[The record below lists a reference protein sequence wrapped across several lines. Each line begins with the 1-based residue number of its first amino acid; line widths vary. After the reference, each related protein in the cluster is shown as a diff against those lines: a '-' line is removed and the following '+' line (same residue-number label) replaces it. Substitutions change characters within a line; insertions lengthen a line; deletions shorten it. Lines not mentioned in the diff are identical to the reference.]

1 VKSVVKT
8 ANEKF
13 KSGDYENALLLY
25 REASALIG
33 SQAFAGNIELCEK
46 RIANNRKISPRVTD
60 SYLNTYFDH
69 VYVVNL
75 EHQIDKRLKIASQLK
90 NSGVKFELFS
100 AVNGYI
106 GEPKKLFDKYKTK
119 PLGSLSRYPQWNE
132 REIKRAAHYIESPG
146 AVGYIF
152 TYLKIL
158 RDAKA
163 RGFRKFLI
171 LEDDVI
177 LRSNFEFHLKKFL
190 SSIDSDWKVLQ
201 FGASQYGW
209 TDISLDD
216 ALVKGYYFP
225 NQVETCG
232 SFAIAFDESIID
244 ELIEAE
250 SAFEAPFD
258 HLPLGEIYE
267 RYRGKCY
274 VSYPNLIMPDVGDSS
289 IRGSRCQY
297 EQSKKVKWHIENFRY
312 PYPKPSVSVILT
324 SHLNLKY
331 HSSFSN
337 HAEMAVELRLYYATS
352 DGLRPLHNA
361 SMIPAE
367 YKADQET
374 LKNASLPEADFF
386 LTLDEKEILTE
397 KDIYSYVEH
406 SLGLRETNSTPLK
419 AFNAIPLTA
428 KKGRVSVVIP
438 TYKRPKNLKN
448 ALISVIE
455 QDYKDI
461 EILVV
466 SDNGKDSPFNDE
478 TRALINELKNA
489 YPNRNLSLLEH
500 TQNRNGAA
508 ARNTAIMQSTGEY
521 ICFLDD
527 DDIYLPGRI
536 SKSVDAL
543 QKARGVDGAVYCGF
557 LGWNSPQNDV
567 NRYKSGD
574 LTLEILMLDYKKHY
588 LHTNTATYKREAVLA
603 INGFDESYRRHQ
615 DLEFNLRFFELYD
628 IGVVKESGVRLNP
641 EPSDVSNK
649 VFNENMLILKKKFLN
664 DFCHILNALDPSTS
678 GKIYEKHYNEVAR
691 YVTDKDSFLNLS
703 LSGELKAITEFYK
716 SLFNQM

>member
-1 VKSVVKT
+1 MNLNNFAKK

-13 KSGDYENALLLY
+13 VSGDYQNALSLYLKASELLGQ
-25 REASALIG
+25 EMFTA
-33 SQAFAGNIELCEK
+33 NIELCRK
-46 RIANNRKISPRVTD
+46 RLNENKGTPSNNH
-60 SYLNTYFDH
+60 LNEHFDH
-69 VYVVNL
+69 IYVVNL
-75 EHQIDKRLKIASQLK
+75 DHQLEKRLKTANQLRK
-90 NSGVKFELFS
+90 AGIQFELFS
-100 AVNGYI
+100 AVNGYM
-106 GEPKKLFDKYKTK
+106 GEPRDFFENYRKT
-119 PLGSLSRYPQWNE
+119 PLGSLKRYPLWND
-132 REIKRAAHYIESPG
+132 REIRRGSHFIESAG
-146 AVGYIF
+146 AVGYIY

-158 RDAKA
+158 KDAK
-163 RGFRKFLI
+163 RRQFKKFLI

-177 LRSNFEFHLKKFL
+177 LCNDFENKLEKFL
-190 SSIDSDWKVLQ
+190 SSVVSDWKVLQ

-209 TDISLDD
+209 SGINLDT
-216 ALVKGYYFP
+216 ALSNGYYHP

-232 SFAIAFDESIID
+232 SFAIAFDGSIVD

-258 HLPLGEIYE
+258 HLPMGEIYE

-274 VSYPNLIMPDVGDSS
+274 VSYPNLVMPDVGDSS
-289 IRGSRCQY
+289 IRGGRCQY
-297 EQSKKVKWHIENFRY
+297 AQSEKVKWHIENFRY
-312 PYPKPSVSVILT
+312 PYPKPSVSVLLT

-331 HSSFSN
+331 HSSFSK
-337 HAEMAVELRLYYATS
+337 HADMAVELRLYYATS

-361 SMIPAE
+361 SMIPAD
-367 YKADQET
+367 YKADQQALE
-374 LKNASLPEADFF
+374 NACLPEADFF
-386 LTLDEKEILTE
+386 LTLDERAILTE
-397 KDIYSYVEH
+397 QDIYSYVEH
-406 SLGLRETNSTPLK
+406 SLGLREVNSTPLK
-419 AFNAIPLTA
+419 AFNIIPSTA
-428 KKGRVSVVIP
+428 KNGRVSVVIP

-448 ALISVIE
+448 ALTSVLE

-489 YPNRNLSLLEH
+489 YPKRNLSLLEH

-508 ARNTAIMQSTGEY
+508 ARNTAIMQSSGEY

-543 QKARGVDGAVYCGF
+543 QKTRGVDGAVYCGF

-628 IGVVKESGVRLNP
+628 IDVVKESGVRLNP

-649 VFNENMLILKKKFLN
+649 VFNIDMIKLKSKFLLQFEKTIEELREADEIYVKHWNEVIRYINDKKIAN
-664 DFCHILNALDPSTS
+664 DFFRVHKKNGFLQVALRLNE
-678 GKIYEKHYNEVAR
+678 EK
-691 YVTDKDSFLNLS
+691 
-703 LSGELKAITEFYK
+703 
-716 SLFNQM
+716 

>member
-1 VKSVVKT
+1 MYSNSFVQK
-8 ANEKF
+8 ANENF
-13 KSGDYENALLLY
+13 ITGDYQNALFFYLK
-25 REASALIG
+25 ASEFLG
-33 SQAFAGNIELCEK
+33 QAAFSVNIELCKK
-46 RIANNRKISPRVTD
+46 RISENKKPLDPKN
-60 SYLNTYFDH
+60 YLSQHFDH

-75 EHQIDKRLKIASQLK
+75 EHQIEKRLRTAIQLK
-90 NSGVKFELFS
+90 KSGIEFELFS
-100 AVNGYI
+100 AVNGYV
-106 GEPKKLFDKYKTK
+106 GEPKELFDNYKKK
-119 PLGSLSRYPQWNE
+119 PIGSLKRYSQWNE
-132 REIKRAAHYIESPG
+132 RELKRGGHFIESPG
-146 AVGYIF
+146 AVGYIY

-158 RDAKA
+158 KDAKA
-163 RGFRKFLI
+163 KGFKKFLI

-177 LRSNFEFHLKKFL
+177 LCNDFEVRLNDFI
-190 SSIDSDWKVLQ
+190 SSIESDWKVLQ
-201 FGASQYGW
+201 LGASQYGW
-209 TDISLDD
+209 TGINLDN
-216 ALVKGYYFP
+216 ALSTGYYHP

-232 SFAIAFDESIID
+232 SFAIAFDGSIID

-258 HLPLGEIYE
+258 HLPMGEIYE

-274 VSYPNLIMPDVGDSS
+274 VSYPNLVMPDVGDST
-289 IRGSRCQY
+289 IRGGRCQY
-297 EQSKKVKWHIENFRY
+297 AQSEKVKWHIENFRY
-312 PYPKPSVSVILT
+312 PYPKPCVSVILT

-337 HAEMAVELRLYYATS
+337 HADMAVELRLYYSTS

-361 SMIPAE
+361 SMIPAD
-367 YKADQET
+367 YKADQQALE
-374 LKNASLPEADFF
+374 NACLPEADFF
-386 LTLDEKEILTE
+386 LTLDERAILTE
-397 KDIYSYVEH
+397 QDIYSYVEH
-406 SLGLRETNSTPLK
+406 SLGLREINSTPLK
-419 AFNAIPLTA
+419 AFNVIPSTA
-428 KKGRVSVVIP
+428 KNGRVSVVIP

-448 ALISVIE
+448 ALTSVLE

-489 YPNRNLSLLEH
+489 YPKRNLSLLEH

-543 QKARGVDGAVYCGF
+543 KKSRGIDGAVYCGF

-649 VFNENMLILKKKFLN
+649 IFNIDILNLKEKFLSEF
-664 DFCHILNALDPSTS
+664 DELIKKL
-678 GKIYEKHYNEVAR
+678 GKEKEIYNTHWNEVIR
-691 YVTDKDSFLNLS
+691 YIHNKEECS
-703 LSGELKAITEFYK
+703 ELLGNRYK
-716 SLFNQM
+716 NGSIQIYRAMK